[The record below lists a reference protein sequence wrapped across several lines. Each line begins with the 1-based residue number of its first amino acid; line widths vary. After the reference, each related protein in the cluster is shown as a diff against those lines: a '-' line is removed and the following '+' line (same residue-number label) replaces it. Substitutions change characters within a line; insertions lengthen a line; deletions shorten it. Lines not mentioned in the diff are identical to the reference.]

1 LQRNFGSEDE
11 NSTMGMSKFVHG
23 CSLLQE
29 RFKSAVMVV
38 HHSAKDVTKGA
49 RGSSVLHGSID
60 AEFFMEIVKQEKEII
75 TKFTSTKTKDSPP
88 TGDKYFRFE
97 QRNVVKNGKLLAKR
111 DGSPLNSVVLVET
124 SLSEASK
131 QSSAG
136 NNKAAK
142 GCPPIKTNLVRRVF
156 KSFQEKYGDQ
166 VLDLDAL
173 ERELFKE
180 YPDQFDSEKWR
191 FVLKGKAFKEAFEF
205 SKEENWIRLKD
216 SSSED

>member
-1 LQRNFGSEDE
+1 
-11 NSTMGMSKFVHG
+11 M
-23 CSLLQE
+23 
-29 RFKSAVMVV
+29 
-38 HHSAKDVTKGA
+38 
-49 RGSSVLHGSID
+49 
-60 AEFFMEIVKQEKEII
+60 
-75 TKFTSTKTKDSPP
+75 
-88 TGDKYFRFE
+88 
-97 QRNVVKNGKLLAKR
+97 
-111 DGSPLNSVVLVET
+111 NSVVLVET

-142 GCPPIKTNLVRRVF
+142 GCPPNKTNLVRRVF